1 MASFPFCG
9 PRRFRLGRVTALAS
23 DPNAPVKRYTPPG
36 AEVDSVIDLR
46 AVFQQGHRALK
57 REDLTAFLLPQKG
70 RYDLCGYEK
79 MFCAY
84 LKDGRD
90 IFSMRVVDRDRACIM
105 IVRPDQYIADV
116 LPLDAQDEL
125 AVCFDR
131 ILLRRS

>member
-57 REDLTAFLLPQKG
+57 REDLPAFLLPQKG

-79 MFCAY
+79 
-84 LKDGRD
+84 L
-90 IFSMRVVDRDRACIM
+90 RVSQRW
-105 IVRPDQYIADV
+105 PEYF
-116 LPLDAQDEL
+116 LDAG
-125 AVCFDR
+125 
-131 ILLRRS
+131 RRSRSRLAS